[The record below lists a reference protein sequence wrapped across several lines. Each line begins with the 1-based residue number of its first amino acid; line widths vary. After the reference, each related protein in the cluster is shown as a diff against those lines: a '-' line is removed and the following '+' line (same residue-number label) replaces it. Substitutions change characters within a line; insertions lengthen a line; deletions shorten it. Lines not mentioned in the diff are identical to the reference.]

1 MKVKYEDESSS
12 LKRNFYKC
20 KRCKCCGC
28 VLDCCCCKCCKYE
41 FVFPSYCCC
50 FCCCSCS
57 CLNWF
62 TWSAIDTKQNLG
74 EDYINKMNTFKD
86 DEEKLSE
93 SLENLI
99 TEYIPNYQK
108 KKEYQKCECECIKY
122 YFYFIIFSL
131 FHYFVISIIQAVLF
145 SLLREIFRSF
155 YFVVYE
161 KYHKDDKKDFSY
173 YLTTSSKNDSSQIN
187 FNYLSAFITD
197 FFVSKTNIIIPYF
210 VSLIGIIIL
219 FLFMLLFDFLNIKDI
234 ENNIRNYSTM
244 EIVCLCIFYILIYIF
259 TGIISL
265 YPVYIIKQ
273 SPYYTKESIL
283 VSCALLTSSLCH
295 SW

>member
-1 MKVKYEDESSS
+1 MNVKYEDESSS

-41 FVFPSYCCC
+41 FVFPSYYCC